1 MEKKMPQNKRTI
13 DYEKRT
19 FNIELPKGLWD
30 KVRKKLT
37 YETGLRVTNTQ
48 IINHLVLGYL
58 KTSLQELENGEKND

>member
-1 MEKKMPQNKRTI
+1 MPQNKRTI

-30 KVRKKLT
+30 KVRKKIT
-37 YETGLRVTNTQ
+37 YETGVRVTNTQ
-48 IINHLVLGYL
+48 IISHLVMGYL

>member
-1 MEKKMPQNKRTI
+1 MPQIERTI
-13 DYEKRT
+13 NYEKRT
-19 FNIELPKGLWD
+19 LHVELPKGLWD

-58 KTSLQELENGEKND
+58 KTSLQELEKGEKK

>member
-1 MEKKMPQNKRTI
+1 MEKKMPQIERTI

>member
-1 MEKKMPQNKRTI
+1 MPQIERTI
-13 DYEKRT
+13 NYEKRT
-19 FNIELPKGLWD
+19 FNVELPKGLWD

-58 KTSLQELENGEKND
+58 KTSLQELEKGEKNDF

>member
-1 MEKKMPQNKRTI
+1 MPQIERTI
-13 DYEKRT
+13 NYEKRT
-19 FNIELPKGLWD
+19 LHVELPKGLWD

-58 KTSLQELENGEKND
+58 KTSLQELEKGEKNDF

>member
-1 MEKKMPQNKRTI
+1 MPQIERKIN
-13 DYEKRT
+13 YEKRT
-19 FNIELPKGLWD
+19 FHVELPKGLWD

-58 KTSLQELENGEKND
+58 KTSLQELEKGEKNDF

>member
-1 MEKKMPQNKRTI
+1 MSQIKRTI

-19 FNIELPKGLWD
+19 LHVELPKALWD

-58 KTSLQELENGEKND
+58 KTSLQELEKGEKNDF

>member
-1 MEKKMPQNKRTI
+1 MPQIERTI
-13 DYEKRT
+13 NYEKRT
-19 FNIELPKGLWD
+19 FLVELPKGLWD

-58 KTSLQELENGEKND
+58 KTSLQELEKGEKNDF